1 MPVFVNTWETGV
13 PPFAMERLNESSPI
27 ASMPLGHSVDVEPF
41 VASQVVTVWPA
52 AVVPALD
59 HTTAGPFTV
68 AFWVN
73 GVNSQAGSLL
83 MQPVPSSLMA
93 TCGPE
98 GGGVGGGLVM
108 M

>member
-1 MPVFVNTWETGV
+1 MPVFVNTWETGL
-13 PPFAMERLNESSPI
+13 PLFAMERLNESSPV
-27 ASMPLGHSVDVEPF
+27 ASIPLGHSAEVEPF
-41 VASQVVTVWPA
+41 VVSQVVTVWPA
-52 AVVPALD
+52 AVVPALV
-59 HTTAGPFTV
+59 HTTAGPLTV

-73 GVNSQAGSLL
+73 GVNSHAASLL
-83 MQPVPSSLMA
+83 MHAVPSSLMA